1 MEKLKRER
9 GSPWLVDVTGD
20 VIKDWTP
27 RWANTFEKL
36 CLSMGSPCFFYF
48 SFAHYGA
55 MGCERERER
64 QHRERHG
71 RWKLERRKEK
81 NEGEGEGVRH

>member
-9 GSPWLVDVTGD
+9 GSSWLVDVTSD

-36 CLSMGSPCFFYF
+36 CMSVGSPCFFYF

-55 MGCERERER
+55 MGCERERESVGI
-64 QHRERHG
+64 ERG
-71 RWKLERRKEK
+71 MEDG
-81 NEGEGEGVRH
+81 N